1 MTERCRQWCVVAVA
15 ALAGLQADII
25 AAAESRQA
33 GGEPLQLADNAVEGA
48 AQAAKPGGDEAA
60 EVRLTAIE
68 PSPVPADSAPRE
80 IILQGSGFVPGS
92 RAAISR
98 NGEITLLGPEQLRV
112 IDTQHLALQ
121 ITPGEQQSNWAV
133 QISTFD
139 DRHSNVLRFQVVPV
153 SAGGKETTIGT
164 EPAVTA
170 TPQPADKPG
179 RGESVTLHGYEW
191 LADQP
196 KTNLTLQLVASNSR
210 ESLEWMASRYELT
223 PPLARFAMERG
234 GERLYALTLGS
245 FTDRAA
251 AEDAAQALPEGIE
264 PWIRSMGSIQQV
276 MLREAPTGTQP
287 VGAGGGTLSA
297 PRVRDTAWLWS
308 QDPTHYT
315 LQLAASVNEQAV
327 EATMRRVSL
336 PGEMAVV
343 QTLRQGRRWYV
354 LVYGSFASDTTAR
367 EAILRLPEALQKA
380 KPWPR
385 RFAELHDEISRAT
398 PLP

>member
-251 AEDAAQALPEGIE
+251 AEDAAQALPEDIE

-287 VGAGGGTLSA
+287 VGAGEAPLSA
-297 PRVRDTAWLWS
+297 PRIRDTAWLWS

-315 LQLAASVNEQAV
+315 LQLAAS
-327 EATMRRVSL
+327 
-336 PGEMAVV
+336 
-343 QTLRQGRRWYV
+343 
-354 LVYGSFASDTTAR
+354 
-367 EAILRLPEALQKA
+367 
-380 KPWPR
+380 
-385 RFAELHDEISRAT
+385 
-398 PLP
+398 